1 MIALTGA
8 LGWGVD
14 HWLPIAVFAALPT
27 VGLVAGP
34 SYSSFVFALALIRLA
49 REWQLRRGVPPIDP
63 TFAGIAS
70 GFVILCWA
78 SAGWSIVP
86 HQTVVAAAS
95 ETGILL
101 VSAVFVSNTA
111 LGERTAEMTLRVV
124 VIACVLGAASAS
136 ADMLLHEPL
145 QSFLVSRPPVAAT
158 TKYNRGLDYLVL
170 IAWPA
175 LAYVVWR
182 RRWVPAALLAL
193 TVAFVVGLGRS
204 EAGQAALA
212 VGTVVLLAAFA
223 WPRFVLICLGGG
235 SVLFAAALPWGLHAL
250 AEHRVTFAQYLK
262 MSGMH
267 RLEIWDYMTNRVFE
281 RPLTGWGLSS
291 SKFVPIRPEELSH
304 YVFVTTKGIYPHN
317 QWLQLWLETGVLG
330 ALAGV
335 ILVLVVLGRVRRV
348 PPRLYPFAC
357 AGFASAFTVACVNF
371 SITTDSWWAALAASG
386 FLFAVV
392 SQMMMREPVAAVR
405 AQAVSTHSV

>member
-1 MIALTGA
+1 
-8 LGWGVD
+8 
-14 HWLPIAVFAALPT
+14 
-27 VGLVAGP
+27 
-34 SYSSFVFALALIRLA
+34 
-49 REWQLRRGVPPIDP
+49 
-63 TFAGIAS
+63 
-70 GFVILCWA
+70 
-78 SAGWSIVP
+78 
-86 HQTVVAAAS
+86 
-95 ETGILL
+95 
-101 VSAVFVSNTA
+101 
-111 LGERTAEMTLRVV
+111 
-124 VIACVLGAASAS
+124 
-136 ADMLLHEPL
+136 
-145 QSFLVSRPPVAAT
+145 
-158 TKYNRGLDYLVL
+158 
-170 IAWPA
+170 
-175 LAYVVWR
+175 LAYAVWR

-193 TVAFVVGLGRS
+193 AVAFVVGLGRS

-223 WPRFVLICLGGG
+223 WPRFVVVCLGGG
-235 SVLFAAALPWGLHAL
+235 SVLFAVSLPWGLHAL

-262 MSGMH
+262 MSGIH

-317 QWLQLWLETGVLG
+317 QWLQLWLETGALG
-330 ALAGV
+330 VLAGV
-335 ILVLVVLGRVRRV
+335 IFVLLVLGRVRHV

-392 SQMMMREPVAAVR
+392 SRLMAR
-405 AQAVSTHSV
+405 AQIASAPAQPASTRIT